1 MNIGTTITRYKCDGV
16 LYATI
21 EELEQ
26 DGLKVEDAEEIEID
40 LDVEFDGEWV
50 DEGIGGYEYWGMR
63 GNDVRWCYEVED
75 IENAMDSSGKDWKDD
90 LTSEELADII
100 ERCGDYGADN
110 SGSSYD
116 DYDHDED

>member
-1 MNIGTTITRYKCDGV
+1 MNIGTTITRYKCDGA

-50 DEGIGGYEYWGMR
+50 DEGIGGYEYWGIR
-63 GNDVRWCYEVED
+63 GNDVQWCYEVED
-75 IENAMDSSGKDWKDD
+75 IESAIDKDKKDWKDD

-100 ERCGDYGADN
+100 AACEDYGADH
-110 SGSSYD
+110 SADADDGYD
-116 DYDHDED
+116 PDDC